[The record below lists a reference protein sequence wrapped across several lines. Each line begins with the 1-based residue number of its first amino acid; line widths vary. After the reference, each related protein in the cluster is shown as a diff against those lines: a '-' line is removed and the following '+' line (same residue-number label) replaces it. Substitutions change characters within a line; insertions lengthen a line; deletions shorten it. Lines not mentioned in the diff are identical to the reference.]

1 MLKKLINIVLTL
13 LVFIYIIFEELI
25 WESIAKPIY
34 DYFHS
39 LKILQKL
46 QTYIEKLHRVIILI
60 IFLLMFAQVE
70 LLGVVAAIML
80 AQGKAYTAVA
90 MYVGKIPIGVFTF
103 WMFKISR
110 EKLMTFGRFKS
121 SYDYIM
127 NIIDKIKDSDI
138 YKNIKIKT
146 NELRVNIKK
155 LNLKYFGNRS
165 LFKERISRIYSRIKG
180 IFR

>member
-1 MLKKLINIVLTL
+1 MLKKLINIALTL

-39 LKILQKL
+39 LEILQKL

-60 IFLLMFAQVE
+60 IFLLMFSQVE
-70 LLGVVAAIML
+70 LLGIVAAIML

-90 MYVGKIPIGVFTF
+90 MYVGKITIGVFTF
-103 WMFKISR
+103 WLFKVSR
-110 EKLMTFGRFKS
+110 EKLMTFDWFKS

-127 NIIDKIKDSDI
+127 SIIDKIKDSDI
-138 YKNIKIKT
+138 YKNIKIRT
-146 NELRVNIKK
+146 GELRVNIKK
-155 LNLKYFGNRS
+155 LNLEYFGDRR
-165 LFKERISRIYSRIKG
+165 LLKERISRIYSRIKG